1 MPTLPNGAGGYQ
13 LGDGNLTEVTLSTSV
28 IPTAYT
34 AAATLT
40 TANLAGGLVVYTS
53 GSAADLALPAVTGVG
68 GVNADISSAKVNSS
82 FEFALVATGAGVPTL
97 TVGTGWTLV
106 GSGAGVA
113 SKSVL
118 FRAVK
123 TSETTYNLY
132 RIAG

>member
-1 MPTLPNGAGGYQ
+1 MALPNGAGGYQ
-13 LGDGNLTEVTLSTSV
+13 VGDGNLGEVTFGTSA

-40 TANLAGGLVVYTS
+40 TADLAGGLVVYTS
-53 GSAADLALPAVTGVG
+53 ASTADLTLPAVSV
-68 GVNADISSAKVNSS
+68 VDADISSAKVNSS
-82 FEFALVATGAGVPTL
+82 FEFALVATSTGVPTIV
-97 TVGTGWTLV
+97 VGTGWTLV

-123 TSETTYNLY
+123 TSATTYNLY

>member
-1 MPTLPNGAGGYQ
+1 MAILPNGAGGYQ
-13 LGDGNLTEVTLSTSV
+13 VGDGNLSEVTLGVSA

-40 TANLAGGLVVYTS
+40 NADLAGGAVVYTS
-53 GSAADLALPAVTGVG
+53 SSTADLALPAVSV
-68 GVNADISSAKVNSS
+68 VDADISSAKVNSS
-82 FEFALVATGAGVPTL
+82 FEFALIATSTGVPTI
-97 TVGTGWTLV
+97 TAGTGWTLV

-123 TSETTYNLY
+123 TGAETYNLY

>member
-1 MPTLPNGAGGYQ
+1 MPSLPNGTGGYQ
-13 LGDGNLTEVTLSTSV
+13 VGNGNFTEVTLGTSA
-28 IPTAYT
+28 IPVAYT

-40 TANLAGGLVVYTS
+40 LANLAGGLVVYTS
-53 GSAADLALPAVTGVG
+53 ASPANLALPAVSVI
-68 GVNADISSAKVNSS
+68 NADISSAKVNSS
-82 FEFALVATGAGVPTL
+82 FEFSLVTTSTGVPTL

-113 SKSVL
+113 SISTL

-123 TSETTYNLY
+123 TGEFTYNLY

>member
-1 MPTLPNGAGGYQ
+1 MALPNGAGGYQ
-13 LGDGNLTEVTLSTSV
+13 VGDGNLGEVTLGVSA

-34 AAATLT
+34 AGATLT
-40 TANLAGGLVVYTS
+40 TANLAGGLIVYTS
-53 GSAADLALPAVTGVG
+53 SSTADLALPAVTGVG

-82 FEFALVATGAGVPTL
+82 FEFALIATSTGVPTI
-97 TVGTGWTLV
+97 TAGTGWTLV

-123 TSETTYNLY
+123 TSDTTYNLY
-132 RIAG
+132 RVAG

>member
-13 LGDGNLTEVTLSTSV
+13 VGDGNLAEVVLSTSA
-28 IPTAYT
+28 IPTAFT
-34 AAATLT
+34 VAATLT

-68 GVNADISSAKVNSS
+68 GVAADISSAKVNSS
-82 FEFALVATGAGVPTL
+82 FEFALIATGAGVPTL
-97 TVGTGWTLV
+97 TAGAGWTLV

-123 TSETTYNLY
+123 TGEFTYNLY

>member
-13 LGDGNLTEVTLSTSV
+13 LGDGNLTEVNLSTSPV
-28 IPTAYT
+28 PTAYT
-34 AAATLT
+34 AAATVT
-40 TANLAGGLVVYTS
+40 TLDLSGGLIVYTS
-53 GSAADLALPAVTGVG
+53 ASAADLTLPTVTVT
-68 GVNADISSAKVNSS
+68 NADISSAKINSA
-82 FEFALVATGAGVPTL
+82 FDIALVATSTGVPTL
-97 TVGTGWTLV
+97 LVGTGWTLV

-123 TSETTYNLY
+123 TGETTYNLY

>member
-1 MPTLPNGAGGYQ
+1 MAIPNGAGGYQ
-13 LGDGNLTEVTLSTSV
+13 VGDGNLGEVTFGTSA

-40 TANLAGGLVVYTS
+40 NADLAGGAVVYTS
-53 GSAADLALPAVTGVG
+53 ASTADLTLPAVTV
-68 GVNADISSAKVNSS
+68 VNADLSSAKTNSS
-82 FEFALVATGAGVPTL
+82 FDVALVATSTGVPTIV
-97 TVGTGWTLV
+97 VGTGWTLV

-123 TSETTYNLY
+123 TGAETYNLY

>member
-13 LGDGNLTEVTLSTSV
+13 VGDGNLTEVTLGTSV

-53 GSAADLALPAVTGVG
+53 ASAANLTLPAVSV
-68 GVNADISSAKVNSS
+68 VNADISSAKVNSS
-82 FEFALVATGAGVPTL
+82 FEFSLVTTSTGVPTIV
-97 TVGTGWTLV
+97 VGTGWTLV

-113 SKSVL
+113 SLSTL

-123 TSETTYNLY
+123 TGDLTYNLY

>member
-1 MPTLPNGAGGYQ
+1 MALPNGAGGYQ
-13 LGDGNLTEVTLSTSV
+13 VGDGNLGEVTLGTSA

-40 TANLAGGLVVYTS
+40 TADLSGGLVVYTS
-53 GSAADLALPAVTGVG
+53 ASTADLTLPAVSV
-68 GVNADISSAKVNSS
+68 VDADISSAKVNSS
-82 FEFALVATGAGVPTL
+82 FEFALIATSTGVPTIV
-97 TVGTGWTLV
+97 VGTGWTLV

-123 TSETTYNLY
+123 TSATTYNLY

>member
-1 MPTLPNGAGGYQ
+1 MAILPNGAGGYQ
-13 LGDGNLTEVTLSTSV
+13 VGDGNLGEATLSISN

-40 TANLAGGLVVYTS
+40 TAELAGGLVVYTS
-53 GSAADLALPAVTGVG
+53 SSTADLTLPTVTVL
-68 GVNADISSAKVNSS
+68 NADLSSAKVNSS
-82 FEFALVATGAGVPTL
+82 FDVALVATSTGVPTIV
-97 TVGTGWTLV
+97 VGTGWTLV

-123 TSETTYNLY
+123 TGAETYNLY

>member
-1 MPTLPNGAGGYQ
+1 MALPNGAGGYQ
-13 LGDGNLTEVTLSTSV
+13 VGDGNLGEVTLGVSA

-40 TANLAGGLVVYTS
+40 TADLAGGAVVYTS
-53 GSAADLALPAVTGVG
+53 SSTADLALPAVTGVG

-82 FEFALVATGAGVPTL
+82 FEFALIATSTGVPTH

-123 TSETTYNLY
+123 TGENTYNLY

>member
-13 LGDGNLTEVTLSTSV
+13 LGDGNLTEVTLGTSV

-53 GSAADLALPAVTGVG
+53 ASTANLTLPAVSVL
-68 GVNADISSAKVNSS
+68 NADISSAKVNSS
-82 FEFALVATGAGVPTL
+82 FEFSLVTTSTGVPTI
-97 TVGTGWTLV
+97 VAGTGWTLV

-113 SKSVL
+113 SLSTL

-123 TSETTYNLY
+123 TGDLTYNLY
-132 RIAG
+132 RVAG

>member
-1 MPTLPNGAGGYQ
+1 MAIPNGAGGYQ
-13 LGDGNLTEVTLSTSV
+13 VNDGNIGEVTLFTSA

-40 TANLAGGLVVYTS
+40 TADLAGGLVVYTS
-53 GSAADLALPAVTGVG
+53 GSTADLALPAVTGVS
-68 GVNADISSAKVNSS
+68 GVDADFNSAKVNSA
-82 FEFALVATGAGVPTL
+82 FNICLIATSTGVPTL
-97 TVGTGWTLV
+97 TAGAGWTLV

-113 SKSVL
+113 SKSVM

-123 TSETTYNLY
+123 TGVGTYSLY

>member
-1 MPTLPNGAGGYQ
+1 MALPNGAGGYQ
-13 LGDGNLTEVTLSTSV
+13 VGDGNLGEVTLGVSA
-28 IPTAYT
+28 IPTSYT

-40 TANLAGGLVVYTS
+40 TANLAGGLIVYTS
-53 GSAADLALPAVTGVG
+53 SSTADLALPAVTGVG

-82 FEFALVATGAGVPTL
+82 FEFALIATSTGVPTI
-97 TVGTGWTLV
+97 TAGTGWTLV

-123 TSETTYNLY
+123 TSDTTYNLY
-132 RIAG
+132 RVAG